1 MDVTIDE
8 KMSRETDLK
17 LNDDTED
24 KIADNDKNSHD
35 DEVLEAEL
43 LMDDDDKI
51 SARDVR
57 LALCEEK
64 EEWVIILPNMP
75 SDSDRSK
82 HPYSLTLKG

>member
-1 MDVTIDE
+1 
-8 KMSRETDLK
+8 MSRETDLK
-17 LNDDTED
+17 LDDDTGD
-24 KIADNDKNSHD
+24 KIASNDNNNND

-64 EEWVIILPNMP
+64 EEWVINLPNMP
-75 SDSDRSK
+75 RGVLRSRHNK
-82 HPYSLTLKG
+82 